1 MGNHSTHV
9 TRNWYD
15 RSSSWVQ
22 EGTGSPTRWDRA
34 PVVRRGRRI
43 GSGKTWGWVLFCLV
57 DGVRKIKESAWS
69 FFFFFGDEDEDNALG
84 GGLQF

>member
-1 MGNHSTHV
+1 MGNQSAHV

-57 DGVRKIKESAWS
+57 VGGKKIEETAWS
-69 FFFFFGDEDEDNALG
+69 FFLEEDEDEDDALG
-84 GGLQF
+84 GGSQF